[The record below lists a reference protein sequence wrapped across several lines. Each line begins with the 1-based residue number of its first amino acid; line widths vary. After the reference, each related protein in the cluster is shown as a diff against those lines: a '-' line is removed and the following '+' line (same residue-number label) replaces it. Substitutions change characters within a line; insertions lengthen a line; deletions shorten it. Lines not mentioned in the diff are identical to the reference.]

1 MPRIIIKG
9 GVWRNTE
16 DEILK
21 AAVMKYGKNQW
32 SRIASLLHRKSAK
45 QCKARWYEWLDPSI
59 KKTEWSRE
67 EDEKLL
73 HLAKLM
79 PTQWRTIA
87 PLIGR
92 TASQCLERY
101 EFLLDQAQAKEGEK
115 DEGEDPRKLRPG
127 EIDPNPETKPAR
139 PDPIDMDEDEL
150 EMLSEARARL
160 ANTQGK
166 KAKRKAREKQLEEAR
181 RLAALQK
188 RRELRAAG
196 IEIRKHR
203 KKRRGVDYNAE
214 IPFEKKPAQGFYDT
228 GEEELPDYQPDFK
241 KLRQDHLDGKMR
253 DDLEQQE
260 RKKDKEK
267 MKKRK
272 ESDLPGAV
280 MQINKLNNPDSVKKR
295 SKLVLPKPQI
305 SDTELEEIVKM
316 GQASE
321 TARLSVEDSHMA
333 SNALLSEYSVT
344 PAAAQ
349 ALRTPRTPAEQDTIL
364 QEAQNILALSNVD
377 TPLKGGMN
385 TPMTQS
391 DFEGVTPRHQAIQ
404 TPNMMLATPY
414 RTPQGEGGGTTPRS
428 VGGTPQRGGG
438 GGTTPGRASVRDKL
452 NINPEESLMEEYES
466 GYGAKQQQEELKAQ
480 LRAGLASLPN
490 PSNDFEIVLP
500 ETAEEEVEE
509 ATDESFVEDAADID
523 ARRMAMKAAEELREL
538 RRRSQA
544 VQRKMP
550 RPSDANA
557 AVLRPANVDPPL
569 TGLQQAEEL
578 IKREMVS
585 MIRHDIVNHPTAL
598 QIENLTHKKSKS
610 AAQAVITANQAA
622 LDTNPLE
629 TFTDKEIANAREVLA
644 DEMEFVKSK
653 MAHGDLPIESY
664 TKVWEEC
671 YAQVLF
677 LPTQQRYTRAALAS
691 KKDKL
696 ESLEKRLELNRT
708 HMTEDAKRAAKIE
721 KKLKVLLGGYQSR
734 AVGLTKQI
742 NDLYEQVEQTHT
754 EKETFSS
761 LRDHELRAIPKRIE
775 ALREDVR
782 RQTDR
787 EHQLQTRYSHLL
799 YERDAVY
806 NHVQN
811 PH

>member
-92 TASQCLERY
+92 TAAQCLERY

-115 DEGEDPRKLRPG
+115 DEGDDPRKLRPG

-241 KLRQDHLDGKMR
+241 KLRQDHLEGKMR
-253 DDLEQQE
+253 DDIEQQE

-272 ESDLPGAV
+272 ENDLPGAV

-295 SKLVLPKPQI
+295 SKLVLPNPQI

-321 TARLSVEDSHMA
+321 TARLSVEDNHMA

-344 PAAAQ
+344 PAAAH
-349 ALRTPRTPAEQDTIL
+349 ALRTPRTPAEQDTVL

-385 TPMTQS
+385 TPLKES
-391 DFEGVTPRHQAIQ
+391 NFEGVTPKHQAIQ
-404 TPNMMLATPY
+404 TPNMMLTTPH
-414 RTPQGEGGGTTPRS
+414 RTPQGEGAGTTPRMT
-428 VGGTPQRGGG
+428 GTPQRSGGG
-438 GGTTPGRASVRDKL
+438 VTPGRASVRDKL
-452 NINPEESLMEEYES
+452 NINPEEALMEEYEN
-466 GYGAKQQQEELKAQ
+466 GYGVKQQQEETKAQ
-480 LRAGLASLPN
+480 LKAGLASLPA

-500 ETAEEEVEE
+500 ETDDGEAEEI
-509 ATDESFVEDAADID
+509 TDESFVEDAADID
-523 ARRMAMKAAEELREL
+523 ARRMAMKEAEVLREL
-538 RRRSQA
+538 KRQSQA
-544 VQRKMP
+544 VQRNMP
-550 RPSDANA
+550 RPSDVNA
-557 AVLRPANVDPPL
+557 SVLRPANIDPPL
-569 TGLQQAEEL
+569 TGLQKAEEL
-578 IKREMVS
+578 IKREMVT
-585 MIRHDIVNHPTAL
+585 MIRNDVVNHPSAL
-598 QIENLTHKKSKS
+598 QIENLTHKKTKS
-610 AAQAVITANQAA
+610 AAHAILAANRTA
-622 LDTNPLE
+622 LESEPLE
-629 TFTDKEIANAREVLA
+629 TFTEKEIANARQLLA
-644 DEMEFVKSK
+644 NEMEFVKSK

-691 KKDKL
+691 KKDRL

-734 AVGLTKQI
+734 SVGLTKQI
-742 NDLYEQVEQTHT
+742 NDLYEQVEQSHT
-754 EKETFSS
+754 ERETFRS
-761 LRDHELRAIPKRIE
+761 LREHELRAIPKRLE
-775 ALREDVR
+775 ALREDVN

-787 EHQLQTRYSHLL
+787 EHQLQSRYSNLL
-799 YERDAVY
+799 YERDALY
-806 NHVQN
+806 SHLPQQ
-811 PH
+811 

>member
-127 EIDPNPETKPAR
+127 EIDPHPETKPAR

-253 DDLEQQE
+253 DDMEQQE

-272 ESDLPGAV
+272 ENDLPGAV

-295 SKLVLPKPQI
+295 SKLVLPTPQI

-321 TARLSVEDSHMA
+321 SARLSVEDSNMA

-344 PAAAQ
+344 PAAAH
-349 ALRTPRTPAEQDTIL
+349 ALRTPRTPAEQDTVL

-377 TPLKGGMN
+377 TPLKGGIN
-385 TPMTQS
+385 TPLKES
-391 DFEGVTPRHQAIQ
+391 DFEGVTPRQQAIQ
-404 TPNMMLATPY
+404 TPNMMLTTPY
-414 RTPQGEGGGTTPRS
+414 RTPQGEGTGATPRM
-428 VGGTPQRGGG
+428 GGTPQRGSGG
-438 GGTTPGRASVRDKL
+438 ITPGRASVRDKL
-452 NINPEESLMEEYES
+452 NINPEEALMEEYEA
-466 GYGAKQQQEELKAQ
+466 GYGAKQQQEEIKAQ
-480 LRAGLASLPN
+480 LKAGLASLPA

-500 ETAEEEVEE
+500 ETGEAEEVEE
-509 ATDESFVEDAADID
+509 TADESFVEDAADID
-523 ARRMAMKAAEELREL
+523 ARRMAMKEAEALREM
-538 RRRSQA
+538 RRQSQA
-544 VQRKMP
+544 VQRNMP
-550 RPSDANA
+550 RPSDVNA
-557 AVLRPANVDPPL
+557 SVLRPANVEPPL
-569 TGLQQAEEL
+569 TGLQKAEEL
-578 IKREMVS
+578 IKREMVT
-585 MIRHDIVNHPTAL
+585 MIRNDIVSHPTAL
-598 QIENLTHKKSKS
+598 QIENLTHKKSKN
-610 AAQAVITANQAA
+610 AAQAVIAANRAA
-622 LDTNPLE
+622 LESEPLE
-629 TFTDKEIANAREVLA
+629 SFTEKEIANARDLLA
-644 DEMEFVKSK
+644 GEIEFVQSK

-691 KKDKL
+691 KKDRL
-696 ESLEKRLELNRT
+696 ESLEKRLEMNRM

-734 AVGLTKQI
+734 SVGLTKQI
-742 NDLYEQVEQTHT
+742 NDLFEQVEQAHT
-754 EKETFSS
+754 EKETFRS
-761 LRDHELRAIPKRIE
+761 LREHELRAIPKRVE
-775 ALREDVR
+775 SLREGVR

-787 EHQLQTRYSHLL
+787 ERQLQSRYSNLL
-799 YERDAVY
+799 YERDALY
-806 NHVQN
+806 GHV
-811 PH
+811 PHQ

>member
-115 DEGEDPRKLRPG
+115 DEGDDPRKLRPG

-203 KKRRGVDYNAE
+203 KKKRGVDYNAE

-228 GEEELPDYQPDFK
+228 AEEELPDYQPDFK

-253 DDLEQQE
+253 DDVEQQE
-260 RKKDKEK
+260 RKKDKER

-272 ESDLPGAV
+272 ETDLPGAV
-280 MQINKLNNPDSVKKR
+280 MQINKLHDPDSVKKR

-321 TARLSVEDSHMA
+321 TARLSVEDNNMA

-344 PAAAQ
+344 PAAAH

-385 TPMTQS
+385 TPLTQS
-391 DFEGVTPRHQAIQ
+391 DFEGVTPKHQAIQ

-414 RTPQGEGGGTTPRS
+414 RTPQGEGGGVTPRS
-428 VGGTPQRGGG
+428 MAGTPHRGSSA
-438 GGTTPGRASVRDKL
+438 TPGRASVRDKL
-452 NINPEESLMEEYES
+452 NINPEESLEEYEA
-466 GYGAKQQQEELKAQ
+466 GYGAKEQQEELKAQ
-480 LRAGLASLPN
+480 LRAGLASLPA

-500 ETAEEEVEE
+500 ETAEGEDEE
-509 ATDESFVEDAADID
+509 ATDNGFVEDAADVD
-523 ARRMAMKAAEELREL
+523 ARKMAMKAAEELREL
-538 RRRSQA
+538 KRRSQA
-544 VQRKMP
+544 VQRDMP
-550 RPSDANA
+550 RPSDVNA
-557 AVLRPANVDPPL
+557 TVLRPANVEPPL

-578 IKREMVS
+578 IKREMVT
-585 MIRHDIVNHPTAL
+585 MIRHDIVSHPTAL
-598 QIENLTHKKSKS
+598 QIENLTHKKSKNS
-610 AAQAVITANQAA
+610 AQAVIAANQAA
-622 LDTNPLE
+622 LQNEPLE
-629 TFTDKEIANAREVLA
+629 SFSEKEIGNAKELLA
-644 DEMEFVKSK
+644 KEMEFVKSK

-691 KKDKL
+691 KKDRL
-696 ESLEKRLELNRT
+696 ESLEKRLEMNRT

-721 KKLKVLLGGYQSR
+721 KKLKVLLGGYQTR

-742 NDLYEQVEQTHT
+742 NDLYEQVEQAHM

-761 LRDHELRAIPKRIE
+761 LRDYELRAIPKRVE
-775 ALREDVR
+775 ALRDDVR

-787 EHQLQTRYSHLL
+787 ENQLQSRYSNLL
-799 YERDAVY
+799 YERGATY
-806 NHVQN
+806 SQMQHR
-811 PH
+811 

>member
-92 TASQCLERY
+92 TAAQCLERY

-115 DEGEDPRKLRPG
+115 DEGDDPRKLRPG

-253 DDLEQQE
+253 DDIEQQE
-260 RKKDKEK
+260 RKKDKDK

-272 ESDLPGAV
+272 ENDLPGAV

-295 SKLVLPKPQI
+295 SKLVLPQPQI

-321 TARLSVEDSHMA
+321 SARLSVEDSHVA

-344 PAAAQ
+344 PAAAH
-349 ALRTPRTPAEQDTIL
+349 ALRTPRTPAEQDTVL

-377 TPLKGGMN
+377 TPLKGGIN
-385 TPMTQS
+385 TPLKES
-391 DFEGVTPRHQAIQ
+391 NFEGVTPKHQAMQ
-404 TPNMMLATPY
+404 TPNMMLTTPY
-414 RTPQGEGGGTTPRS
+414 RTPQGDSGGTTPR
-428 VGGTPQRGGG
+428 VAGTPHRGSGGG
-438 GGTTPGRASVRDKL
+438 VTPGRASVRDKL
-452 NINPEESLMEEYES
+452 NINPEEALMEEYEA
-466 GYGAKQQQEELKAQ
+466 GFGAKQQQEEMKAQ
-480 LRAGLASLPN
+480 LKAGLACLPA

-500 ETAEEEVEE
+500 ETDEGEAEETAE
-509 ATDESFVEDAADID
+509 ESFVEDAADID
-523 ARRMAMKAAEELREL
+523 ARRMAMKEAEALREM
-538 RRRSQA
+538 RRQSQS
-544 VQRKMP
+544 VQRNMP
-550 RPSDANA
+550 RPSDVNA
-557 AVLRPANVDPPL
+557 TVLRPANVDPPL
-569 TGLQQAEEL
+569 TGLQKAEEL
-578 IKREMVS
+578 IKREMVT
-585 MIRHDIVNHPTAL
+585 MVRNDVVNHPTAL
-598 QIENLTHKKSKS
+598 QIENLTHKKTKS
-610 AAQAVITANQAA
+610 AAQTIIAANRAA
-622 LDTNPLE
+622 LESEPLE
-629 TFTDKEIANAREVLA
+629 TFTEKEIANARELLTK
-644 DEMEFVKSK
+644 EMEFVRSK

-691 KKDKL
+691 KKDRL

-734 AVGLTKQI
+734 SVGLTKQI
-742 NDLYEQVEQTHT
+742 NDLYEQVEQVHT
-754 EKETFSS
+754 EKETFRS
-761 LRDHELRAIPKRIE
+761 LREHELRSIPKRLE
-775 ALREDVR
+775 SLREDVL

-787 EHQLQTRYSHLL
+787 EHQLQSRYSNLL
-799 YERDAVY
+799 YERDALY
-806 NHVQN
+806 AHA
-811 PH
+811 PHQ

>member
-115 DEGEDPRKLRPG
+115 DEGDDPRKLRPG

-203 KKRRGVDYNAE
+203 KKKRGVDYNAE

-228 GEEELPDYQPDFK
+228 AEEELPDYQPDFK

-253 DDLEQQE
+253 DDVEQQE
-260 RKKDKEK
+260 RKKDRER

-272 ESDLPGAV
+272 ETDLPGAV
-280 MQINKLNNPDSVKKR
+280 MQINKLHDPDSVKKR

-321 TARLSVEDSHMA
+321 TARLSVEDSNMA

-344 PAAAQ
+344 PAAAH

-385 TPMTQS
+385 TPLTQS
-391 DFEGVTPRHQAIQ
+391 DFEGVTPKHQAIQ

-414 RTPQGEGGGTTPRS
+414 RTPQGESGGVTPRS
-428 VGGTPQRGGG
+428 MAGTPQRGSSA
-438 GGTTPGRASVRDKL
+438 TPGRASVRDKL
-452 NINPEESLMEEYES
+452 NINPEESLEEYEA
-466 GYGAKQQQEELKAQ
+466 GYRAKEQQEELKAQ
-480 LRAGLASLPN
+480 LKEGLASLPA

-500 ETAEEEVEE
+500 ETAEGEAEET
-509 ATDESFVEDAADID
+509 TDNGFVEDAADVD
-523 ARRMAMKAAEELREL
+523 ARKMAMKAAEELREL
-538 RRRSQA
+538 KRRSQA
-544 VQRKMP
+544 VQREMP
-550 RPSDANA
+550 RPSDVNA
-557 AVLRPANVDPPL
+557 TVLRPANVEPPL

-578 IKREMVS
+578 IKREMVT
-585 MIRHDIVNHPTAL
+585 MIRHDVVNHPTAL
-598 QIENLTHKKSKS
+598 QIENLTHKKSKNS
-610 AAQAVITANQAA
+610 AQAVIAANQAA
-622 LDTNPLE
+622 LQNEPLE
-629 TFTDKEIANAREVLA
+629 SFSEKEIGNAKELLA
-644 DEMEFVKSK
+644 KEMEFVKSK

-691 KKDKL
+691 KKDRL
-696 ESLEKRLELNRT
+696 ESLEKKLEMNRT
-708 HMTEDAKRAAKIE
+708 HMTEDAKRAAKVE
-721 KKLKVLLGGYQSR
+721 KKLKVLLGGYQTR

-742 NDLYEQVEQTHT
+742 NDLYEQVEQAHM

-761 LRDHELRAIPKRIE
+761 LREHELRAIPKRVE
-775 ALREDVR
+775 ALRDDVR

-787 EHQLQTRYSHLL
+787 ENHLQTRYSNLL
-799 YERDAVY
+799 YERGATY
-806 NHVQN
+806 SQMQHR
-811 PH
+811 

>member
-115 DEGEDPRKLRPG
+115 DEGDDPRKLRPG

-203 KKRRGVDYNAE
+203 KKKRGVDYNAE

-228 GEEELPDYQPDFK
+228 AEEELPDYQPDFK

-253 DDLEQQE
+253 DDVEQQE
-260 RKKDKEK
+260 RKKDRER

-272 ESDLPGAV
+272 ETDLPGAV
-280 MQINKLNNPDSVKKR
+280 MQINKLHDPDSVKKR

-321 TARLSVEDSHMA
+321 TARLSVEDSNMA

-344 PAAAQ
+344 PAAAH

-385 TPMTQS
+385 TPLTQS
-391 DFEGVTPRHQAIQ
+391 DFEGVTPKHQAIQ

-414 RTPQGEGGGTTPRS
+414 RTPQGESGGVTPRS
-428 VGGTPQRGGG
+428 MAGTPQRGSSA
-438 GGTTPGRASVRDKL
+438 TPGRASVRDKL
-452 NINPEESLMEEYES
+452 NINPEESLEEYEA
-466 GYGAKQQQEELKAQ
+466 GYRAKEQQEELKAQ
-480 LRAGLASLPN
+480 LKAGLASLPA

-500 ETAEEEVEE
+500 ETAEGEAEET
-509 ATDESFVEDAADID
+509 TDNGFVEDAADVD
-523 ARRMAMKAAEELREL
+523 ARKMAMKAAEELREL
-538 RRRSQA
+538 KRRSQA
-544 VQRKMP
+544 VQREMP
-550 RPSDANA
+550 RPSDVNA
-557 AVLRPANVDPPL
+557 TVLRPANVEPPL

-578 IKREMVS
+578 IKREMVT
-585 MIRHDIVNHPTAL
+585 MIRHDVVNHPTAL
-598 QIENLTHKKSKS
+598 QIENLTHKKSKNS
-610 AAQAVITANQAA
+610 AQAVIAANQAA
-622 LDTNPLE
+622 LQNEPLE
-629 TFTDKEIANAREVLA
+629 SFSEKEIGNAKELLA
-644 DEMEFVKSK
+644 KEMEFVKSK

-691 KKDKL
+691 KKDRL
-696 ESLEKRLELNRT
+696 ESLEKKLEMNRT
-708 HMTEDAKRAAKIE
+708 HMTEDAKRAAKVE
-721 KKLKVLLGGYQSR
+721 KKLKVLLGGYQTR

-742 NDLYEQVEQTHT
+742 NDLYEQVEQAHM

-761 LRDHELRAIPKRIE
+761 LREHELRAIPKRVE
-775 ALREDVR
+775 ALRDDVR

-787 EHQLQTRYSHLL
+787 ENHLQTRYSNLL
-799 YERDAVY
+799 YERGATY
-806 NHVQN
+806 SQMQHR
-811 PH
+811 